1 MKTNLNETI
10 KASSFLVGVDE
21 ATFPLRNITLLALL
35 SETNCL
41 TNNDG
46 TPIPQ
51 REIDEINSIA
61 IVWYTKDDEKHI
73 HQVYNSETGE
83 IYWDFDS
90 IANMGLTDNDDKL
103 VGSLIMWG
111 GLV

>member
-51 REIDEINSIA
+51 REGKVPLWMLATNTISTTTLVKN
-61 IVWYTKDDEKHI
+61 TK
-73 HQVYNSETGE
+73 
-83 IYWDFDS
+83 
-90 IANMGLTDNDDKL
+90 
-103 VGSLIMWG
+103 
-111 GLV
+111 